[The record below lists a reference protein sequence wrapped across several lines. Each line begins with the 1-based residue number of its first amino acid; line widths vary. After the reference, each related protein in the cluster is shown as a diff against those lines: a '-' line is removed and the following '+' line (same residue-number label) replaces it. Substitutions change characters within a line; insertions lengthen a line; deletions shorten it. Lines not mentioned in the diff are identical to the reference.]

1 VNLTFLL
8 SLTFATLI
16 AATLAGQL
24 LRVTVRSDGAR
35 AVVANANVRIGAWW
49 VLCATVGLALGLGS
63 WSVVL
68 VFAVFSSLAMME
80 FAALTE
86 ERPPRAA
93 LCALTVMQY
102 GLILSGSLE
111 LFSIFVPLT
120 SLVFFP
126 LRAAL
131 RGETTGYMERTGGL
145 AWGLLACAY
154 GVSHVPALLMLRIP
168 GYEGRNTTLLFYFLL
183 AVQLSDVFQYCW
195 GKLAGRHPV
204 APRIS
209 PNKTWEGLIGGILSA
224 TAVGTALYAATP
236 FQPWQAAC
244 ICATVTVAGFAG
256 GLVMSAFKRE
266 RGVKDFGTLVSGHGG
281 VLDRLDSICFS
292 APVFFYLVRYFYR

>member
-1 VNLTFLL
+1 VNLIVLL

-16 AATLAGQL
+16 AATLAGQI
-24 LRVTVRSDGAR
+24 LRVMVRSDGAR
-35 AVVANANVRIGAWW
+35 AIVANANVRIGAWW
-49 VLCATVGLALGLGS
+49 VLCATVGLALTLSS
-63 WSVVL
+63 WAVML
-68 VFAVFSSLAMME
+68 VFAVLSSLAVME
-80 FAALTE
+80 FAALSDD
-86 ERPPRAA
+86 RPPRAA
-93 LCALTVMQY
+93 LCSLTAMQY
-102 GLILSGSLE
+102 GLVLSGSLE

-120 SLVFFP
+120 ALVFFP

-131 RGETTGYMERTGGL
+131 RGETAGYMERTSGL

-154 GVSHVPALLMLRIP
+154 GVSHAPALLILNIS

-183 AVQLSDVFQYCW
+183 VVQLSDVFQYCW
-195 GKLAGRHPV
+195 GKLAGRRRV

-224 TAVGTALYAATP
+224 TAVGTALYRATP
-236 FQPWQAAC
+236 FQPWEAAC
-244 ICATVTVAGFAG
+244 ISAAVTLAGFTG

-266 RGVKDFGTLVSGHGG
+266 RGVKDFGALVAGHGG